1 MTTGTNVLNV
11 VVVFSLLITG
21 GMMKASEKPES
32 KQPVGGDADK
42 AMPQWDGKESIA
54 DYAKRVGLEPTLA
67 LDLGNKVKLE
77 LVLIPAGKF
86 TMGKLSSEEDHG
98 NNKTQHEVTLTK
110 PFYIGKYTVTQEQY
124 QQVMGSNPSNF
135 KGKDNPVE
143 MVSLDDAQEFCKK
156 LGQTTNQ
163 TLRLPTDAEWEY
175 ACRAGTST
183 SYYSGDTEN
192 DLKRV
197 AWYAA
202 NSNGT
207 THPVG
212 QKEPN
217 RFGLFDMHGNVWQW
231 CQDWYEEYKP
241 DTVTDPQGPAKGV
254 VRVLHGGSWNFAPFM
269 CRSVSRDNGFP
280 GHRCSHFGFR
290 VVVATA
296 SRTH

>member
-1 MTTGTNVLNV
+1 
-11 VVVFSLLITG
+11 
-21 GMMKASEKPES
+21 MK
-32 KQPVGGDADK
+32 
-42 AMPQWDGKESIA
+42 
-54 DYAKRVGLEPTLA
+54 
-67 LDLGNKVKLE
+67 

-86 TMGKLSSEEDHG
+86 TMGSLSSEEDHS

-110 PFYIGKYTVTQEQY
+110 PFYMGKYTVTQEQY

-143 MVSLDDAQEFCKK
+143 MVSWDDAQEFIKK
-156 LGQTTNQ
+156 VSAASAQAV
-163 TLRLPTDAEWEY
+163 RLPTEAEWEY

-183 SYYSGDTEN
+183 RYYSGDTEN
-192 DLKRV
+192 DLKRI
-197 AWYAA
+197 AWFAS

-231 CQDWYEEYKP
+231 CQDWYDVHKAEA
-241 DTVTDPQGPAKGV
+241 VVDPQGPAQSGAVIRV
-254 VRVLHGGSWNFAPFM
+254 VRGGSWNFAPMM
-269 CRSVSRDNGFP
+269 CRTVSRDGGFP

-290 VVVATA
+290 VVVDVSAGQTNSESSPWLFFA
-296 SRTH
+296 LPSSLP